1 MGTVSESSNSG
12 AFGAALS
19 RLAARPDARFL
30 AIVTGLAFLLRLA
43 LVLAVQRGNN
53 FAFNDAFF
61 YHSVAAMAAD
71 GKGFA
76 TLDGRP
82 FGQWPPG
89 YPFLLSLVY
98 RVTGTSPLPG
108 EFLNVA
114 LGAAAVPLI
123 HSIALRCFG
132 TVEARFCAIA
142 MAILPGQI
150 YFADVLMSEPMF
162 VLMILI
168 LLWLIA
174 TRPPD
179 FQTAALC
186 GVLIG
191 FSILTRG
198 EGPMMFAMVL
208 AAWWPKLERIDLA
221 RKLAV
226 TGAVAAL
233 CVMPWTLRNYS
244 VFGQFIPVSTNF
256 GSTFWAGHNANA
268 TGEQT
273 YPPAS
278 LTAQAGPSNAR
289 FYQIEQSKVLQKA
302 ATEWIAANPLK
313 DVSLIPWRLL
323 GLAQGDGDAI
333 YYWVNK
339 TGDGNKPLTKPWAD
353 RLALVGDVG
362 WYLLLT
368 GFLVSLV
375 VFGRSM
381 LRNGVL
387 RACLAYIAASLF
399 LFGVVLYGQ
408 FRYHIPIEPMM
419 VLITA
424 PLVSQLVAFRKR
436 RINAAE
442 AAG

>member
-1 MGTVSESSNSG
+1 M
-12 AFGAALS
+12 S

-30 AIVTGLAFLLRLA
+30 ATVTGLAFLLRLVVV
-43 LVLAVQRGNN
+43 LVIDRGNN

-61 YHSVAAMAAD
+61 YHSVAAMVAD

-89 YPFLLSLVY
+89 YPFVLSLLY
-98 RVTGTSPLPG
+98 RVTGTAPLPG
-108 EFLNVA
+108 EVLNAVI
-114 LGAAAVPLI
+114 GAASVPVI

-132 TVEARFCAIA
+132 VVEARFCAIVL
-142 MAILPGQI
+142 AILPGQI

-162 VLMILI
+162 VLMLLV
-168 LLWLIA
+168 LLWLLA
-174 TRPPD
+174 TRPPNI
-179 FQTAALC
+179 QTAAIC

-191 FSILTRG
+191 ASILTRG
-198 EGPMMFAMVL
+198 EGPMMFAMPL
-208 AAWWPKLERIDLA
+208 AAWWPKLERVDLA
-221 RKLAV
+221 RRMAAMV
-226 TGAVAAL
+226 AVAAL
-233 CVMPWTLRNYS
+233 CVMPWTLRNYT
-244 VFGQFIPVSTNF
+244 VFNQFIPVSTNF
-256 GSTFWAGHNANA
+256 GSTFWAGHNPNA

-273 YPPAS
+273 YPPVS

-289 FYQIEQSKVLQKA
+289 FYQIEQSKVLQRA
-302 ATEWIAANPLK
+302 ATEWIAANPIK

-339 TGDGNKPLTKPWAD
+339 TGDGKKPLSKPWAD
-353 RLALVGDVG
+353 RLALVGAIS

-368 GFLVSLV
+368 GFLASLV

-387 RACLAYIAASLF
+387 RASLAYIGASLF

-408 FRYHIPIEPMM
+408 FRYHIPLEPMM
-419 VLITA
+419 ILVTA
-424 PLVSQLVAFRKR
+424 PLFSQLIAFRRR
-436 RINAAE
+436 RIDAARSVE
-442 AAG
+442 